1 MKKLDVFL
9 LVYKIVILLLVLAV
23 LVWGLYAVYEY
34 AEDVKT
40 GENTFGSGLG
50 VAIVLVLNVIAD
62 AALIVLSLPGL
73 ITSICR
79 KTAPSRKRDVI
90 HFALITA
97 SPAVSFGIFYIV
109 TLIVTNMA

>member
-23 LVWGLYAVYEY
+23 LVWGLCAVYEY
-34 AEDVKT
+34 AEDVKA

-73 ITSICR
+73 ITSIRR
-79 KTAPSRKRDVI
+79 KTAQSRKRDVI

>member
-9 LVYKIVILLLVLAV
+9 LIYKILMLLLVLAV
-23 LVWGLYAVYEY
+23 LAWGLYGVYEY
-34 AEDVKT
+34 AEDIKT

-50 VAIVLVLNVIAD
+50 VAIVLVLSIIVD

-79 KTAPSRKRDVI
+79 KTNPYRKRDVI
-90 HFALITA
+90 HFALLTA
-97 SPAVSFGIFYIV
+97 SPCISFGVFYIV
-109 TLIVTNMA
+109 TLITTQLV